1 MQLSK
6 ICLKYEIPLI
16 YPEKLT
22 YENGWLAGFFD
33 ADGCVTMDK
42 TNGRLSITLTQK
54 TREIL
59 EPLID
64 IVRRLTVFQLGLQ
77 WAQKSFLNCQ
87 LLAFF
92 LAKLNYIYIS
102 SPKKPYLFQIKK
114 LVRRYSGSENLAKS
128 GTIPCL
134 AITSLCFLLKAKLVR
149 GIN

>member
-64 IVRRLTVFQLGLQ
+64 IVRRLTLFQLGLQ
-77 WAQKSFLNCQ
+77 WTQKSFLWLSVTCPFPQNT
-87 LLAFF
+87 
-92 LAKLNYIYIS
+92 YIYLS
-102 SPKKPYLFQIKK
+102 TNVGMSLQHFRHIKWK
-114 LVRRYSGSENLAKS
+114 GTAKW
-128 GTIPCL
+128 
-134 AITSLCFLLKAKLVR
+134 A
-149 GIN
+149 